1 MNNSQKKKKAC
12 FSNSI
17 KFRGLMPLYYW
28 FQISEIFNAFVDIG
42 HHCLQYQNNGIILS
56 IH

>member
-1 MNNSQKKKKAC
+1 MNNSQKKESL

-28 FQISEIFNAFVDIG
+28 FQISEIFNGFVDIG
-42 HHCLQYQNNGIILS
+42 HQLFARPK
-56 IH
+56 